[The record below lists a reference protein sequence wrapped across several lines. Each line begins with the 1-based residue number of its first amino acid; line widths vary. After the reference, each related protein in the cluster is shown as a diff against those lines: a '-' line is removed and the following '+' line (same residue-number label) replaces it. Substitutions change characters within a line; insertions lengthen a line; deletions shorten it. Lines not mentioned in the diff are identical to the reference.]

1 MIQASKQDVLKEGCV
16 DDMDIQKT
24 QNLHSAEP
32 IKNISKAKAAPA
44 NSETHHAI
52 HSQPDHSHKDQGPL
66 LGKIAGAVSELNLLD
81 ENQPLDKLVDDAM
94 NELANGSNRL
104 FGGPEGFDEPI
115 KPFAEREAK
124 MTKEL
129 LSKLNEKEV
138 TADGKGWTYKFSNA
152 DLKGQINALKAE
164 IKQIMRQREMGVTDC
179 WGSMTH
185 RQVACEAAIRALE
198 SGLKERSRAVG
209 SIEDTKPKVQICG
222 PFPWDEKY
230 KKLDEAI
237 QTDKK

>member
-1 MIQASKQDVLKEGCV
+1 
-16 DDMDIQKT
+16 MDIQKT
-24 QNLHSAEP
+24 QGFQSAEP

-44 NSETHHAI
+44 DTETHQAI
-52 HSQPDHSHKDQGPL
+52 HKQPNLTHKDQGPL

-81 ENQPLDKLVDDAM
+81 ENQPLDKLIDDAM
-94 NELANGSNRL
+94 NELAHGSNRL
-104 FGGPEGFDEPI
+104 FGSPDGLDEPI

-138 TADGKGWTYKFSNA
+138 NADGKGWTYKFSNA

-164 IKQIMRQREMGVTDC
+164 IKQIMRQREMGMTDC
-179 WGSMTH
+179 WGSMTN

-198 SGLKERSRAVG
+198 SGLKERSRTVG

-230 KKLDEAI
+230 QKLDQVI
-237 QTDKK
+237 KTDKK